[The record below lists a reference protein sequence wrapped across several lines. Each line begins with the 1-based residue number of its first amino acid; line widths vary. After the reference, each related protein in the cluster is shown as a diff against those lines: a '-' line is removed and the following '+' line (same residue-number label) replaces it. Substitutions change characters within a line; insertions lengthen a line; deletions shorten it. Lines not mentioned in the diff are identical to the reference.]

1 VSWAKRFAA
10 LEARV
15 EQAEARAEK
24 AEARAA
30 KAEAEVERLTKRI
43 GELEAELG
51 KNSRNSSKPPS
62 TDSPKDK
69 EARPARESSGR
80 NPGGQPGHKG
90 SQRSL
95 LPPERVTRTRPH
107 FPCVCGNPDCRAKL
121 PKTPAG
127 EPLREQTIEVPKIV
141 PDVTEDQW
149 HSVRCPNCQHVT
161 QAKPKGRQ
169 RGMCG
174 PNLIAIITLLVGVY
188 HLSRRQAAT
197 CVGDLLGIDLSL
209 GLVSKLEKK
218 VGAMLEPAHA
228 EAARAV
234 QRAPAKNLD
243 ATPWLRAGASETLWV
258 IASKTAVVFH
268 IVSNGTQALL
278 EPLMGTLKGILMSD
292 RGSQFG
298 FWAMD
303 RRQICWAHLI
313 RKFVSYGEHRDPR
326 VQDVAGKL
334 VLLTQTM
341 FSAWHRVRDGT
352 DTLASFQGFVEN
364 LRPVIEGHLEGLEAL
379 GVNGVSGSCTDILKH
394 RDALWT
400 FAYARGVEPTNNHA
414 EQLVRAFVLWRKKTF
429 GSRSERG
436 DRFAERVM
444 TVVETCRKRER
455 HVLSFLRDTIEAS
468 LSGKPAPTLML
479 NP

>member
-1 VSWAKRFAA
+1 MERE
-10 LEARV
+10 LV
-15 EQAEARAEK
+15 EL
-24 AEARAA
+24 RAA
-30 KAEAEVERLTKRI
+30 VASRDATIAKQGARI
-43 GELEAELG
+43 AELERELG
-51 KNSRNSSKPPS
+51 KNSSNSSKPPS

-69 EARPARESSGR
+69 EARTPRAPSGR
-80 NPGGQPGHKG
+80 KPGGQPGHEG
-90 SQRSL
+90 SQRTL

-149 HSVRCPNCQHVT
+149 HSVQCPRCQHVT
-161 QAKPKGRQ
+161 QARPKGRQ

-188 HLSRRQAAT
+188 HLSRRQAVT
-197 CVGDLLGIDLSL
+197 CVGDLLGVDLSL

-218 VGAMLEPAHA
+218 VGAMLGPAHD

-234 QRAPAKNLD
+234 QRARAKNLD
-243 ATPWLRAGASETLWV
+243 ATPWLRSGVSETLWV
-258 IASKTAVVFH
+258 FASKTAVVFH
-268 IVSNGTQALL
+268 IVSNGSRALL
-278 EPLMGTLKGILMSD
+278 QPLMGTLKGILMSD

-303 RRQICWAHLI
+303 RRQICWAHLT
-313 RKFVSYGEHRDPR
+313 RKFVSFSEHEDPR
-326 VQDVAGKL
+326 AQDVAAKL

-352 DTLASFQGFVEN
+352 DTVASFQAFIAN
-364 LRPVIEGHLEGLEAL
+364 LRPVIEGHLEGLEPL
-379 GVNGVSGSCTDILKH
+379 GIKSVSGSCTDILKH
-394 RDALWT
+394 REALWT
-400 FAYARGVEPTNNHA
+400 FAYVRGVEPTNNHA

-468 LSGKPAPTLML
+468 LRGKPAPTLML

>member
-1 VSWAKRFAA
+1 MERE
-10 LEARV
+10 LV
-15 EQAEARAEK
+15 EL
-24 AEARAA
+24 RAA
-30 KAEAEVERLTKRI
+30 VASRDATI
-43 GELEAELG
+43 GELRARIDELERELG
-51 KNSRNSSKPPS
+51 KNSNNSSKPPS

-69 EARPARESSGR
+69 ETRAPRESSGR
-80 NPGGQPGHKG
+80 KPGGQPGHER
-90 SQRSL
+90 SQRQL

-107 FPCVCGNPDCRAKL
+107 FPCRCSNPDCRAKL

-149 HSVRCPNCQHVT
+149 HSVQCTKCQHIT
-161 QAKPKGRQ
+161 QARPKGRQ

-174 PNLIAIITLLVGVY
+174 PNLIAILTLLVGVY
-188 HLSRRQAAT
+188 HLSRRQAVT
-197 CVGDLLGIDLSL
+197 CVGDLLGVELSL

-218 VGAMLEPAHA
+218 VGAMLKPAHD

-234 QRAPAKNLD
+234 KSADAKNLD
-243 ATPWLRAGASETLWV
+243 ATPWLRSGVTETLWV
-258 IASKTAVVFH
+258 IASKSAVVFH

-313 RKFVSYGEHRDPR
+313 RKFVSFSEYRDPR
-326 VQDVAGKL
+326 AQQVAGKL

-341 FSAWHRVRDGT
+341 FSSWHRVRDGT
-352 DTLASFQGFVEN
+352 ETLASFQAFVEN

-379 GVNGVSGSCTDILKH
+379 GIKGVSGSCTDILKH
-394 RDALWT
+394 REALWT
-400 FAYARGVEPTNNHA
+400 FAHVAGVEPTNNHA

-436 DRFAERVM
+436 DLFAERVM

-455 HVLSFLRDTIEAS
+455 HVLTFLRETIEAS
-468 LSGKPAPTLML
+468 LRAKAAPTLML